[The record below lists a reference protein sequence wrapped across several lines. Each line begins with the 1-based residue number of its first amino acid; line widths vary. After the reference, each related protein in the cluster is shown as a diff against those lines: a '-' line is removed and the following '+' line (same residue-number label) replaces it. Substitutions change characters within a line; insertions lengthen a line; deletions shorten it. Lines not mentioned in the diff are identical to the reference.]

1 MDWTNF
7 VEGVVIGLAGGVAV
21 KAVVFDMR
29 RTKTV
34 NRSSSD
40 RRRTSATQELQVR
53 AMGQKTF
60 PIVAGAVFAI
70 VALLHLL
77 RIFAGWPVLIGSW
90 AAPMWLSWIAV
101 IVAGGLSCFGLSLAA
116 RRSRR

>member
-7 VEGVVIGLAGGVAV
+7 IEGMVTGLVGGIAV

-34 NRSSSD
+34 SRASSD
-40 RRRTSATQELQVR
+40 RRRTSVTQALGVP

-60 PIVAGAVFAI
+60 PIVAGAIFAI

-77 RIFAGWPVLIGSW
+77 RIFAGWSVLIGSW
-90 AAPMWLSWIAV
+90 AVPMWLSGIAI
-101 IVAGGLSCFGLSLAA
+101 IVAGGLSYFGLSLAA

>member
-7 VEGVVIGLAGGVAV
+7 VEGVVTGLVGGVAI
-21 KAVVFDMR
+21 KAVVFDAR

-34 NRSSSD
+34 TRSSSG
-40 RRRTSATQELQVR
+40 RRRISVTQALGVP
-53 AMGQKTF
+53 ALDQKIF
-60 PIVAGAVFAI
+60 PIVAGAVFAM

-77 RIFAGWPVLIGSW
+77 RIFADWSVFIGSW
-90 AAPMWLSWIAV
+90 AVPMWLSWIAV